1 MLKKI
6 LLWVVL
12 PLIVLA
18 LGAVA
23 WAYWYI
29 SPNPDRVLAFI
40 KKHPNKAALF
50 FQWNNEVLVSQNA
63 DTVMPVAST
72 VKTLIAVEF
81 ARQAAEGLIKPEEW
95 VDTLEL
101 DKFYLADTDG
111 GAHPAWLSQVREK
124 QLIQNGKISLLE
136 IAKGMIRFS
145 SNANTE
151 YLMSRLG
158 LPAINAT
165 KDSLGF
171 TTHTPIYPFTSAMMV
186 LQNTQKQE
194 YKNFVERVD
203 LMSENDYFLAC
214 DSVHRSLKEIP
225 GFKNQF
231 NPADLDLKVQRI
243 WSNRLPG
250 GSVKEY
256 AGLMQKI
263 NNQSI
268 LDSAG
273 QLILERIME
282 QDMDDNEIASLFK
295 RYGSKGGSTAYV
307 LTETVYMTDKQNNTG
322 ELAVFFNNLTQL
334 ENLKLQASL
343 HEFEIKLFTDET
355 FRKQVI
361 AEINKP

>member
-18 LGAVA
+18 LGAMA

-29 SPNPDRVLAFI
+29 SPDPERILTFI
-40 KKHPNKAALF
+40 KKHPNKAAF
-50 FQWNNEVLVSQNA
+50 FLRWNNEVLASQHA

-72 VKTLIAVEF
+72 VKTIIAVEF
-81 ARQAAEGLIKPEEW
+81 ARQAAAGIIKPEEW
-95 VDTLEL
+95 VDTLDL
-101 DKFYLADTDG
+101 DKFYFPDTDG
-111 GAHPAWLSQVREK
+111 GAHPAWLSKMKED
-124 QLIQNGKISLLE
+124 QLLQNGKVSLLE
-136 IAKGMIRFS
+136 IAKGMIRYS

-158 LPAINAT
+158 LPSVNAIR
-165 KDSLGF
+165 DSLGF
-171 TTHTPIYPFTSAMMV
+171 TTHTRIYPFVSAMMV

-194 YKNFVERVD
+194 YKKFVERID
-203 LMSENDYFLAC
+203 LMSENEYFLAC
-214 DSVHRSLKEIP
+214 DSVHRSLSEIP
-225 GFKNQF
+225 GFKQAF
-231 NPADLDLKVQRI
+231 KASDLDLKVQRI

-250 GSVKEY
+250 GSAKEY

-263 NNQSI
+263 NNRSI

-282 QDMDDNEIASLFK
+282 QDMDDKQIASLFT

-307 LTETVYMTDKQNNTG
+307 LTETVYITDKQNNKG

-343 HEFEIKLFTDET
+343 HEFEIKLFTDEN
-355 FRKQVI
+355 FRKQVT